1 MHSSPKEMAT
11 VSGGSRRSPG
21 DLVRIAGQAGFPRQ
35 EIPRKRSHVLREDPT
50 QRFLGDGLILMGSGV
65 KVEGRKETG
74 SNGPPW
80 LHPVALAHSTPERS
94 YEDMERERTRHAAF

>member
-1 MHSSPKEMAT
+1 MHACTTAVLQPIERKIWAGPGSHAMHSSPKEMAT

-74 SNGPPW
+74 SN
-80 LHPVALAHSTPERS
+80 
-94 YEDMERERTRHAAF
+94 